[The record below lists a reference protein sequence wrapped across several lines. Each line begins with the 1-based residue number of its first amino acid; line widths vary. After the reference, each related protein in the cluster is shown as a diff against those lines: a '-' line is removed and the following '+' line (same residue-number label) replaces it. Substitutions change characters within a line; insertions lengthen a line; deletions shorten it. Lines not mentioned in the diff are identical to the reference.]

1 MIISFVVLTHG
12 ATLTTPPPPS
22 KPPIVCDRMQ
32 ELGVTEKVVIFQ
44 IGDFGTL

>member
-12 ATLTTPPPPS
+12 ATVTTPPQ
-22 KPPIVCDRMQ
+22 PPIVCDRMQ